1 MLFIASINLTLIS
14 IWFILKRV
22 KSKKVSIGKL
32 MYRQSHIH
40 EIVKNLI
47 PKDLTNK
54 PNRVSQSRKHIE
66 KNMIRVIMLD
76 GMAYWVSE
84 NIFYVSETVNGDP
97 DLDTARPVDTLSMSK
112 EEIKKMLS
120 ILDSLKSGVS
130 DERGSTGNT

>member
-1 MLFIASINLTLIS
+1 VLFIASINLTLIT

-22 KSKKVSIGKL
+22 KSKKVNIGKL

-54 PNRVSQSRKHIE
+54 PNKVSQSRKHIE

-130 DERGSTGNT
+130 DERGSAGNT

>member
-1 MLFIASINLTLIS
+1 MLFIASINLTLIT

-22 KSKKVSIGKL
+22 KSKKVNIGKL

-54 PNRVSQSRKHIE
+54 PNKVSQSRKHIE

-130 DERGSTGNT
+130 DERGSAGNT